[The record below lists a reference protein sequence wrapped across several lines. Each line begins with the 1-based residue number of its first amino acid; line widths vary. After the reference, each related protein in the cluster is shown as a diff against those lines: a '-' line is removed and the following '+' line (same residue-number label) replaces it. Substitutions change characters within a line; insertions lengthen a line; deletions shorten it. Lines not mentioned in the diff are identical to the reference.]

1 MQRSELLTNDRE
13 IKLKIQIFEL
23 SVIYI
28 SDRLRTNQK
37 SNRFVS

>member
-28 SDRLRTNQK
+28 SDRLRANQR